1 MTPLVGRE
9 AELERWGEVL
19 DRRLGGVDGPA
30 VVDIAG
36 PAGIGKSRLLAEFC
50 RRAESRGMRV
60 LRGRAAEY
68 EQHLPYHPFSDALAD
83 HGMRLMDPA
92 LVEGSRGDRFGL
104 HRSAAELLGRVA
116 EPGLV
121 LALDD
126 LHWADPASSELLD
139 HLVRHPP
146 RAPVVIVV
154 ARRDRQTSA
163 SPAAAMMRG
172 VDLGTVLRLD
182 LGPLDGESCVGVLAP
197 ALAPGLSSGRARELF
212 AASDG
217 NPLYFLAL
225 LQAGR
230 AEDVREAGGAGGP
243 GVGDPRTRPRSDH
256 LGFGSLGLGSVLLDE
271 LTPLPP
277 ARRRLAEAV
286 AVLGDRGTTVLLARV
301 TGRDAA
307 EVDADLTVL
316 AGRDLLRP
324 APGGRWSLRHPVL
337 RTLVHENID
346 PHVRVRLYGLAAE
359 ALAEVGAPVTERAH
373 YVERSLTGWDPE
385 ALAVLSEAAE
395 RSASTA
401 PASSAH
407 WLGAALAHLPDDP
420 QYLFL
425 RRELM
430 LRRAEA
436 LGVSGGLRESR
447 DLLHEVIAMS
457 PPGDLDAAEVRASA
471 VTLCAVME
479 RYRGRYPEA
488 VALLRRELTRTPS
501 PSSADVVALG
511 LELTSSAPH
520 ATPYPQVRADVDRT
534 LDLARQLGD
543 EVAEAGMLAVAALG
557 ETYEGEMPAAV
568 EATGRAA
575 ALVDALTDQELAG
588 LCEPLARLGWAEA
601 FLERYADAER
611 HADRGLAV
619 ARRGGRL
626 YVVPHLLLCKAHVHL
641 TTLRVES
648 ALELADEAESIARGI
663 GSDELLA
670 FVLANKAHA
679 LLYAL
684 PPGDATALAVAEE
697 AVTAA
702 GTGMNWWASIAW
714 CVLGQAALLAGD
726 PQRARAAILRA
737 GDDDLQRLHPS
748 MRPLIVE
755 VLVLSSLATGDPESA
770 RTRAERARTEAEQL
784 GLPSQ
789 RAAALRSAGHRLM
802 ADGDHAAAAAAFAE
816 AADQAGRAGA
826 VLWEAVSLLL
836 GASPTASAGHPQH
849 AQALCDR
856 ARHLAAAGGAHQLS
870 ELADLLRPTAPH
882 PATAPETAHPLPT
895 PLTARESEIATL
907 VAAGLTTPAIAA
919 RLYLSPR
926 TVESHL
932 GRIYRKTGVTTR
944 AALAALHTR
953 SSLHEATPPHPRVD

>member
-1 MTPLVGRE
+1 MDATPLVGRE
-9 AELERWGEVL
+9 AELARWDEVL
-19 DRRLGGVDGPA
+19 DRRLGSGSGPA

-50 RRAESRGMRV
+50 RRAESRGARV
-60 LRGRAAEY
+60 MRGRAAEY
-68 EQHLPYHPFSDALAD
+68 EQHLPYQPFSDALAD
-83 HGMRLMDPA
+83 HGLPWTGPA
-92 LVEGSRGDRFGL
+92 DDEGRRGDRFGL
-104 HRSAAELLGRVA
+104 HRSAADLLGRMA
-116 EPGLV
+116 GQGLV

-146 RAPVVIVV
+146 RGPVVIVV

-163 SPAAAMMRG
+163 APAAAIMRG
-172 VDLGTVLRLD
+172 VDLGTVVRLD

-197 ALAPGLSSGRARELF
+197 ALAPGISSGRARELF

-230 AEDVREAGGAGGP
+230 TADVPGAADAGRSGGP
-243 GVGDPRTRPRSDH
+243 KGRAAPRS
-256 LGFGSLGLGSVLLDE
+256 GLGSVLLDE
-271 LTPLPP
+271 LTPLSP
-277 ARRRLAEAV
+277 ARRRVAEAV
-286 AVLGDRGTTVLLARV
+286 AVLGDRGTTALLARV
-301 TGRDAA
+301 TGRD
-307 EVDADLTVL
+307 EEGVEADLTEL
-316 AGRDLLRP
+316 ADRDLVRP

-337 RTLVHENID
+337 RTLVYENVD
-346 PHVRVRLYGLAAE
+346 PHVRVRLYRLAAE
-359 ALAEVGAPVTERAH
+359 ALADAGAPVTERAH

-407 WLGAALAHLPDDP
+407 WLGAALAHLPEHAEH
-420 QYLFL
+420 LTT

-430 LRRAEA
+430 LRRAQA
-436 LGVSGGLRESR
+436 LGVSGGLKESR

-457 PPGDLDAAEVRASA
+457 PPGTPDAAAVRAAA

-479 RYRGRYPEA
+479 RHRGRYPEA
-488 VALLRRELTRTPS
+488 VALLRRELVRTPA
-501 PSSADVVALG
+501 PSDADVVALG

-520 ATPYPQVRADVDRT
+520 ATPYPQVRAEVDRT
-534 LDLARQLGD
+534 LGLARRLGD
-543 EVAEAGMLAVAALG
+543 EVAEAGLLAIAALG
-557 ETYEGEMPAAV
+557 ETYEGEMTVAH
-568 EATGRAA
+568 ATTDRAA
-575 ALVDALTDQELAG
+575 ALVDALTDHELAG

-648 ALELADEAESIARGI
+648 ARELADEAESIARGI

-697 AVTAA
+697 AVAAA
-702 GTGMNWWASIAW
+702 GTGMNWWATIAW
-714 CVLGQAALLAGD
+714 CVLGQAALMSGD
-726 PQRARAAILRA
+726 AARARAAILRA
-737 GDDDLQRLHPS
+737 GGDDLHRLHPS

-755 VLVLSSLATGDPESA
+755 VLVVSALATGDPDRA
-770 RTRAERARTEAEQL
+770 RVWAERARAEAERL
-784 GLPSQ
+784 ALPSQ
-789 RAAALRSAGHRLM
+789 RAAALRSAGHRLG
-802 ADGDHAAAAAAFAE
+802 ADGDHAAAAAAFRQ
-816 AADQAGRAGA
+816 AADEAGRAGA
-826 VLWEAVSLLL
+826 VIWEAVSLLF
-836 GASPTASAGHPQH
+836 GTPSTASAGEPRRAHD
-849 AQALCDR
+849 LCARARRLAADGG
-856 ARHLAAAGGAHQLS
+856 ARHLT
-870 ELADLLRPTAPH
+870 ELADLIRPTLPQPPAPSD
-882 PATAPETAHPLPT
+882 PADPSPVPFTR
-895 PLTARESEIATL
+895 RESEIAAL
-907 VAAGLTTPAIAA
+907 IADGLTTPAIAA

-932 GRIYRKTGVTTR
+932 SRIYRKTGVTTR
-944 AALAALHTR
+944 AALAALQTR
-953 SSLHEATPPHPRVD
+953 SSRSAAASPDA